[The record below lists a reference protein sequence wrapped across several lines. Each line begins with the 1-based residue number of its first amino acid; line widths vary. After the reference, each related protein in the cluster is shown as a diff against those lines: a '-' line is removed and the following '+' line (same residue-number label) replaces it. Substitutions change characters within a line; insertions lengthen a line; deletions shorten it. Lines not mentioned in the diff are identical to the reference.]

1 MNHWLL
7 KTEPEEYSIHDL
19 EREGKDVWD
28 GVKNRLALRHM
39 RAMKPGDQV
48 FIYHTGREKAI
59 VGLAEIVSDPY
70 PDPEEDDPRIV
81 RIDLEFRKHLRKSVS
96 LAEVKADPEFRD
108 FELVRLSRLSVMP
121 VPDHLWRRI
130 LRMSDSESP

>member
-28 GVKNRLALRHM
+28 GVKNRLALKHM

-59 VGLAEIVSDPY
+59 MGLAEIVSNPY

-81 RIDLEFRKHLRKSVS
+81 RVDLEFREHLPKSVS
-96 LAEVKADPEFRD
+96 LADVKADAEFRD
-108 FELVRLSRLSVMP
+108 FELVRLSRLSAMP

-130 LRMSDSESP
+130 LRMGGSE